1 MCNKLYIVYKYLL
14 EQFAEML
21 YDNISPLNY
30 AWNIK
35 SVAKSFFVLQTIFFL
50 LQHIRSLNI

>member
-1 MCNKLYIVYKYLL
+1 MCNKLVYKYLL

-35 SVAKSFFVLQTIFFL
+35 SVAKSFSEVFFC
-50 LQHIRSLNI
+50 ITDDFFFITTY